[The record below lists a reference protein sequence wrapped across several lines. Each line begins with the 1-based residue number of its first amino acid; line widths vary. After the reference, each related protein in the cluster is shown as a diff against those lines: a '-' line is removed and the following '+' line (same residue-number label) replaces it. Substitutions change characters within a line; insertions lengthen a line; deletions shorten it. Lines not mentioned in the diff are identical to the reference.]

1 MKKVRFF
8 SFKIDYSGNELQY
21 KTVLAIDDICDG
33 GSTFLCVA
41 NALQRFSIECLD
53 LYVSHG
59 VFSRGID
66 MIADKYTTIYCSNSY
81 SDICHPQVKQFD
93 ITESFFS
100 HSCE

>member
-1 MKKVRFF
+1 M
-8 SFKIDYSGNELQY
+8 EA
-21 KTVLAIDDICDG
+21 VL
-33 GSTFLCVA
+33 FLCVA

-93 ITESFFS
+93 ITESFFLILANDFLIFIL
-100 HSCE
+100 